1 LKNRRW
7 RSALF
12 FAKTRREGTIM
23 AVNKMGANEK
33 RMPAVFVG
41 HGSPMLALQHDSVTE
56 GLAQMGE
63 RIVAEFGKPRAILAV
78 SAHWFTRGTFV
89 QTTATPRQIY
99 DMYGFP
105 EELYE
110 VKYPVAGSPE
120 LGKRVQEL
128 LCDRVSAND
137 DWGIDHGVWT
147 PLVHMF
153 PQADVPIVEFSVN
166 KNLDAAASYEL
177 GRALAPLRDEGYLV
191 LGSGN
196 TVHNL
201 GAVLWDSEQ
210 GTPQTD
216 AFDDAVI
223 KAVEARDD
231 ATALAYEKLPYAR
244 YAVPTPDHYLPLAYI
259 LGAAEGETPVVFNR
273 VRTLGSIAMTGFA
286 FGL

>member
-1 LKNRRW
+1 M
-7 RSALF
+7 
-12 FAKTRREGTIM
+12 GTN
-23 AVNKMGANEK
+23 AK

-63 RIVAEFGKPRAILAV
+63 RIVDAFGKPRAILAV

-89 QTTATPRQIY
+89 QTTASPRQIY

-110 VKYPVAGSPE
+110 VKYPVAGCPQ
-120 LGKRVQEL
+120 LGKRVLEL
-128 LCDRVSAND
+128 LGNRACDND

-153 PQADVPIVEFSVN
+153 PQADVPIVELSVN
-166 KNLDAAASYEL
+166 KKLDATESFEL

-201 GAVLWDSEQ
+201 GAVLWDSDR

-216 AFDDAVI
+216 TFDDAVI
-223 KAVEARDD
+223 RAVEARDD

-259 LGAAEGETPVVFNR
+259 LGASQGETPVVFNR
-273 VRTLGSIAMTGFA
+273 VRTLGSIAMTSYA